1 MMLKTWNYDTLD
13 GTSLSVICE
22 RPRMNSADISSMVQ
36 SIIDDVHVRGDK
48 AVLDLTEKYDGVR
61 PDPLLWPVR
70 PKEIIPVDGDVRE
83 AFSRACE
90 NLYLFHKA
98 QLPQHIEVQ
107 TMPGVICR
115 RESRPIESV
124 GLYIPGGTAPLP
136 STALMLGVPAALA
149 GCSYKVIATPPG
161 KSGRPPLEI
170 EFAAALA
177 GVPYIYLAG
186 GAQAIAAMAYGTKS
200 VRKVDKIFGPGNQF
214 VTTAK
219 MLLQNSEAMVAMDL
233 PAGPSEVMVV
243 ADRTADPEFIATDL
257 LSQAEHGTDS
267 QVILVT
273 VGPFDTTAVINAM
286 ERHLSDLPR
295 AGIARKALEHSHI
308 VATASADQA
317 VDIINRYAPEHLI
330 LNLDNARDLIP
341 KIMHAGSVFIGPW
354 TPESVGDYASGTNH
368 TLPTYGYARMYS
380 GVSVDS
386 FLKHITFQ
394 ELDRKGLRAI
404 GPSVVRMA
412 EVEQLEAHKRA
423 VTVRLEKDAASD

>member
-1 MMLKTWNYDTLD
+1 MKTWNYSSIDETALKLLCD
-13 GTSLSVICE
+13 
-22 RPRMNSADISSMVQ
+22 RPRMNTANITAVVQ
-36 SIIDDVHVRGDK
+36 TIIDDVHVGGDR

-70 PKEIIPVDGDVRE
+70 PVEEIPVDDDVRQ

-90 NLYLFHKA
+90 NLFLFHKA
-98 QLPQHIEVQ
+98 QLPQNIEVQ
-107 TMPGVICR
+107 TMPGIICR
-115 RESRPIESV
+115 RESRPVEAV

-149 GCSYKVIATPPG
+149 GCSYKLLATPPD
-161 KSGRPPLEI
+161 KNGRPPVEI

-186 GAQAIAAMAYGTKS
+186 GAQAIAAMAYGTES

-219 MLLQNSEAMVAMDL
+219 MLLQNSDALVAMDL

-257 LSQAEHGTDS
+257 LSQAEHGPDS
-267 QVILVT
+267 QVVLVT
-273 VGPFDTTAVINAM
+273 VGPFDTDAVTEAM

-295 AGIARKALEHSHI
+295 ASIARKALEHSYI
-308 VATASADQA
+308 VKTDTVDQA
-317 VDIINRYAPEHLI
+317 IDMINRYAPEHLI
-330 LNLDNARDLIP
+330 LNLEGARDLIP
-341 KIMHAGSVFIGPW
+341 EIRHAGSVFIGPW

-394 ELDRKGLRAI
+394 ELDREGLEAI
-404 GPSVVRMA
+404 GPSVARMA

-423 VTVRLEKDAASD
+423 VTVRLDRKGPH